1 VRILLV
7 DDSLALLHENQ
18 RALERAGYQ
27 VVCAEDGEAALRLAG
42 EMVFDAILL
51 DLLLP
56 KVSGI
61 DVLKTLKSD
70 PATAEIPVVIVS
82 SLCDKNRERLIAAGA
97 EDYLE
102 KNTLMP
108 RHGKNLLPK
117 ALEDIICRIH
127 RKRGIQF
134 VDAPAKP

>member
-1 VRILLV
+1 MRILLV

-27 VVCAEDGEAALRLAG
+27 VVCAEDGETALRLAG
-42 EMVFDAILL
+42 EQLFDVILL

-56 KVSGI
+56 KISGI

-70 PATAEIPVVIVS
+70 PATADIPVVIVS
-82 SLCDKNRERLIAAGA
+82 SLCDKNRERLIAEGA
-97 EDYLE
+97 EEYLE
-102 KNTLMP
+102 KNSLMP

-117 ALEDIICRIH
+117 ALEDIVCRIH
-127 RKRGIQF
+127 RKRGVQF
-134 VDAPAKP
+134 VDVPEKP

>member
-1 VRILLV
+1 MRILLV

-18 RALERAGYQ
+18 RALERAGYL
-27 VVCAEDGEAALRLAG
+27 VVCAEDGETALRLAG
-42 EMVFDAILL
+42 EQLFDVILL

-56 KVSGI
+56 RVSGT
-61 DVLKTLKSD
+61 DVLKTLKND

-82 SLCDKNRERLIAAGA
+82 SLCEKNRERLIAAGA

-102 KNTLMP
+102 KSALMP

-117 ALEDIICRIH
+117 ALEDIVCRIR
-127 RKRGIQF
+127 RKRGVQF
-134 VDAPAKP
+134 VDLAAKP

>member
-1 VRILLV
+1 MRILLV
-7 DDSLALLHENQ
+7 DDSLTMLHENQ
-18 RALERAGYQ
+18 RALERAGYE
-27 VVCAEDGEAALRLAG
+27 VVTAEDGETALRLAG
-42 EMVFDAILL
+42 EQAFDVILL

-70 PATAEIPVVIVS
+70 PATAGIPVVIVS
-82 SLCDKNRERLIAAGA
+82 SLCEKNREKLIAEGA

-102 KNTLMP
+102 KNSLMP

-117 ALEDIICRIH
+117 ALEDIVCRIQ
-127 RKRGIQF
+127 RKRGVQF
-134 VDAPAKP
+134 VDALTTP

>member
-1 VRILLV
+1 M
-7 DDSLALLHENQ
+7 LHENQ
-18 RALERAGYQ
+18 RALERAGYE
-27 VVCAEDGEAALRLAG
+27 VVTAEDGETALRLAG
-42 EMVFDAILL
+42 EQAFDVILL

-70 PATAEIPVVIVS
+70 PSTAGIPVVIVS
-82 SLCDKNRERLIAAGA
+82 SLCEKNREKLIAEGA

-102 KNTLMP
+102 KNSLMP

-117 ALEDIICRIH
+117 ALEDIVCRIQ
-127 RKRGIQF
+127 RKRGVQF
-134 VDAPAKP
+134 VDALTKP